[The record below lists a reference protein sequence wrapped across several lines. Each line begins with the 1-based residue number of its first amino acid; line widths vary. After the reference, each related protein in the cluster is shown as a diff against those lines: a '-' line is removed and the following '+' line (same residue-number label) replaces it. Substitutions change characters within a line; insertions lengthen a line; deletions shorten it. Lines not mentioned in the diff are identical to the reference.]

1 MTLEEQ
7 IAEAIRRFDALNAS
21 DPRQVSLDGASRPY
35 ELLHAE
41 RVESW
46 LFRLVPDPSPALRLA
61 ARCQHLLRFRVP
73 RDSYPPDRVGYLK
86 WRKDLARFHADEAEK
101 VLVELSIDPAIRTQV
116 RKIQLKQELKED
128 PETQAMEDAL
138 CLAFLEF
145 ELEEFAKSRED
156 DKVIN
161 IIQKT
166 WRKMSPLGHS
176 LALGLPLTERSA
188 RLVTEA
194 LKPDEGATEERA

>member
-7 IAEAIRRFDALNAS
+7 VAEAIRRFNALNAT
-21 DPRQVSLDGASRPY
+21 DPRQVSVDGTLRPY
-35 ELLHAE
+35 ELLQAE

-46 LFRLVPDPSPALRLA
+46 LLRLVPDPSPALRLA

-73 RDSYPPDRVGYLK
+73 RDNYPRDRVGYLK
-86 WRKDLARFHADEAEK
+86 WRKDLARYHADEAEK
-101 VLVELSIDPAIRTQV
+101 VLVELGIDPAIRAQV

-145 ELEEFAKSRED
+145 ELEDFAKKHED
-156 DKVIN
+156 DKVID

-166 WRKMSPLGHS
+166 WRKMSPRGHS

-194 LKPDEGATEERA
+194 LGPAGGAPEPS